1 MCFSTPD
8 YPSPPA
14 QPQIVEVPTPVATPS
29 PASVADSRVDK
40 RDLVAEEAERRRA
53 AARQG
58 FEGTW
63 LSKDKYRSKEE
74 EEEEEGLSL
83 TGTKKKQPTTVLRK
97 TLG

>member
-29 PASVADSRVDK
+29 PLPADQRVDK
-40 RDLVAEEAERRRA
+40 RDLVAEDAERRRA
-53 AARQG
+53 AAREG

-63 LSKDKYRSKEE
+63 LSKDRYRPKTEE
-74 EEEEEGLSL
+74 EEKEGLSL
-83 TGTKKKQPTTVLRK
+83 YGTSTKQPKTVLRK
-97 TLG
+97 TFG